1 MLVQAEVTDSLGFD
15 VFSDINAITSILNS
29 AASDTRCNYI
39 YHRMETFMSKL
50 TLVSHHLCP
59 YVQRAAI
66 ALLEKGVPFERIN
79 IDLAN
84 KPDWFLQISP
94 LGKVPLLRI
103 EEEDGSKAM
112 LFESSVICEY
122 LEETQP
128 GVALHPKHPLTR
140 ARHRGWME
148 FGSSV
153 LSDLWGYE
161 TAQDADPLEAKRKA
175 LIAKFATLEGVLTDG
190 PYFAGD
196 DFSLVDAVFA
206 PVFRYFDLF
215 DTLGDSGIFEGLE
228 RVARW
233 RKALSEQASVR
244 AAVGAD
250 YPQRLMEFL
259 EKHNSI
265 LLRQAAA
272 A

>member
-1 MLVQAEVTDSLGFD
+1 
-15 VFSDINAITSILNS
+15 
-29 AASDTRCNYI
+29 
-39 YHRMETFMSKL
+39 MSRL

-66 ALLEKGVPFERIN
+66 TLLEKRVEFERIN
-79 IDLAN
+79 IDLAD
-84 KPDWFLQISP
+84 KPDWFLKISP

-103 EEEDGSKAM
+103 EEEDGSEAI

-122 LEETQP
+122 LEETQA
-128 GVALHPKHPLTR
+128 GAALHPADPLTR

-161 TAQDADPLEAKRKA
+161 TAQDAAQLEIKRKA
-175 LIAKFATLEGVLTDG
+175 LAAKFATIEDALADG
-190 PYFAGD
+190 PYFAGSS
-196 DFSLVDAVFA
+196 FSLVDAVFA

-215 DTLGDSGIFEGLE
+215 DALGDGGIFDGLD
-228 RVARW
+228 RVKRW
-233 RKALSEQASVR
+233 RKALSARASVR
-244 AAVGAD
+244 GAVGED
-250 YPQRLMEFL
+250 YPQRLTEFL

-265 LLRQAAA
+265 LLRLPAAA
-272 A
+272 